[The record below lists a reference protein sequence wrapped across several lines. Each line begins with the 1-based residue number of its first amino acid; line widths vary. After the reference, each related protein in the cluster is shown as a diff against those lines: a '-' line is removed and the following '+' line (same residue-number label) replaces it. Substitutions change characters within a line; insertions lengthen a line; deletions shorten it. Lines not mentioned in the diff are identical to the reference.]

1 MFGSLDI
8 STSALV
14 AQRTRMEVIA
24 ANVANQSSIVDA
36 KGNYAPYRRRFAV
49 LAPGDP
55 ARGNRMGVHVKQIE
69 LDRSPLRMKFEPG
82 SPFADASGYVKYPN
96 IDPAME
102 MVNAVEATRA
112 YEANITAAE
121 ATKAM
126 MQASLRLLA

>member
-8 STSALV
+8 STSGLV
-14 AQRTRMEVIA
+14 AQRTRLEVT
-24 ANVANQSSIVDA
+24 
-36 KGNYAPYRRRFAV
+36 V

-55 ARGNRMGVHVKQIE
+55 STGNDQGVHVQEIL
-69 LDRSPLRMKFEPG
+69 LDG
-82 SPFADASGYVKYPN
+82 SPFRKVYDPGHPNADSQGYVNFPN
-96 IDPAME
+96 VHSAME
-102 MVNAVEATRA
+102 MVNALEASRA